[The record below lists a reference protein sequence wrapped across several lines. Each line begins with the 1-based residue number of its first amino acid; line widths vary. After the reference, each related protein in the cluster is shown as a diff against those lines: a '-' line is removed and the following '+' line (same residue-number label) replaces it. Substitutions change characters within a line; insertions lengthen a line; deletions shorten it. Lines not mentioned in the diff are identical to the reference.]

1 MTRCKDCVR
10 DGIKTIRKAPHP
22 GPRCASHH
30 RARKSDTQTA
40 AWERRLINTYGI
52 TAEDYWRIYEFQG
65 GCCYICRRAKGTG
78 RKRLCVDHCHET
90 GVVRGLLCNPCNKSV
105 LGHLRDDYEALLR
118 GVDYLNNPPAV
129 LAIGERFVPEGN

>member
-1 MTRCKDCVR
+1 MTRCKDCIAEGV
-10 DGIKTIRKAPHP
+10 TTNRKAPHP

-30 RARKSDTQTA
+30 RARKSDTRVA

-52 TAEDYWRIYEFQG
+52 TAEEYWRIYEFQG
-65 GCCYICRRAKGTG
+65 GCCYICRRAKGAG

-105 LGHLRDDYEALLR
+105 LGHLRDEPEAFCR
-118 GVDYLNNPPAV
+118 GFYYLIHPPAV
-129 LAIGERFVPEGN
+129 NAIGERFVPES